1 ELDRLTGEHR
11 ILSTHIVHENGQ
23 SLHPEIDRGQVTGAF
38 IQGMGWCTMEDLVW
52 DSHGRYL
59 SANPSTYKI
68 PGIRDLPE
76 LLDIELLTSDSR
88 ESSVFGSKA
97 TGEPPFI
104 YGMAVFF
111 AIRDAIKRAGS
122 SRELSFP
129 ATPEAIVRAL
139 QDE

>member
-1 ELDRLTGEHR
+1 MYGAAIAQIELDRLTGEHS

-76 LLDIELLTSDSR
+76 HFDIELLASNSQEQCTWFQSPENR
-88 ESSVFGSKA
+88 
-97 TGEPPFI
+97 PFLWHGGI
-104 YGMAVFF
+104 L
-111 AIRDAIKRAGS
+111 RHS
-122 SRELSFP
+122 
-129 ATPEAIVRAL
+129 
-139 QDE
+139 